1 MIKELSEVE
10 SEIKWANQKSIMFQ
24 AEIIKLT
31 IDSRNTGNVEDIEKR
46 LSALEK
52 KIETGDIKVSG
63 GKGGGITS
71 DKISSPA
78 RIAPSPVKR
87 EVKKPKNEASLS
99 QVKSLDYWPKV
110 INNLKNNGKPQLFAM
125 LANTKAV
132 ELNDMQIGVV
142 GLSSMGESLVKDP
155 DNNEKIRAA
164 ILAETGKDMAVKIE
178 QVNNVV
184 NRTKETNFDIP
195 INIIDE

>member
-1 MIKELSEVE
+1 
-10 SEIKWANQKSIMFQ
+10 
-24 AEIIKLT
+24 
-31 IDSRNTGNVEDIEKR
+31 
-46 LSALEK
+46 
-52 KIETGDIKVSG
+52 
-63 GKGGGITS
+63 
-71 DKISSPA
+71 
-78 RIAPSPVKR
+78 
-87 EVKKPKNEASLS
+87 
-99 QVKSLDYWPKV
+99 
-110 INNLKNNGKPQLFAM
+110 M